1 MRRAIETVAATS
13 RALRKSGLV
22 IIPEDGISSALF
34 RVHADGE
41 APDYYSQ
48 SPTRRD
54 ASSPSSC
61 MAGHGATQSTGR
73 PLLKLAANHHLH
85 RTIFSKHEYSS
96 TKRIVWQTQFKL
108 AIVKV
113 SFKMNENEEFRRL
126 GSYPRFLPLEPSF

>member
-1 MRRAIETVAATS
+1 MRRAIDTVAATS

-61 MAGHGATQSTGR
+61 MAGHGATQSTGL
-73 PLLKLAANHHLH
+73 LLKPAANHRLH
-85 RTIFSKHEYSS
+85 GTTFSAHEYSS

-113 SFKMNENEEFRRL
+113 SFKNEN
-126 GSYPRFLPLEPSF
+126 